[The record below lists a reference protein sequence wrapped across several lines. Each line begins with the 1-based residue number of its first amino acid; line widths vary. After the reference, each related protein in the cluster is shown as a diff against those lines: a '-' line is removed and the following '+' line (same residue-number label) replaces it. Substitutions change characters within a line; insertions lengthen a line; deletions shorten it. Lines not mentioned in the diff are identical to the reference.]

1 MYLVFSWGMTMVRD
15 DRKRKRILILGG
27 GFGGIYTATALE
39 KSLGRHE
46 DVEIVLINRENYMV
60 FQPMLAEIISGSIEI
75 LHTIAPIRRLCPTV
89 TLHVREVESIDL
101 ENKVVSTSPGFRP
114 HAHTIEYDYLVLA
127 LGNVLNF
134 SIMPGLEEHALP
146 YKNLGDAILLRNHVI
161 HALEEA
167 DIEEDQD
174 LRRRLLTFVVA
185 GGGFSGVE
193 VAAELNDVIRRVV
206 RHYRHISLDELNV
219 ILLHR
224 GPHILPELPE
234 ELGIYAQNILRRRG
248 VDIRLNTRLT
258 TATADEVALD
268 TGERI
273 PTKTCVSTVPGA
285 PHPLVAGLPCQKE
298 LGRVV
303 VNEFLEVPG
312 YPGVWALGDCA
323 FIIDQKT
330 GKPCAP
336 TAQYAVREGRCI
348 AHNIL
353 ATLRGTPKQPFSFSV
368 LGLLSALGHRSAV
381 AQVFLPERLLRALP
395 KRLRRVHWVEQIH
408 RSGMKFSGLFAWFLW
423 RAIYLMKL
431 PGLDRKVRVAADW
444 LLDMLLPPDIVQL
457 RTARTQSLAREH
469 LEPGEIVFRQ
479 GDLGDRLYI
488 IEKGEVEVVREEDG
502 GKEKVLA
509 TLGPGQYFGEMALV
523 SDEPRMAT
531 VRPLT
536 GVDVL
541 TIQRGAFRTLF
552 THLPSMRET
561 FEEVI
566 KRRQEG

>member
-1 MYLVFSWGMTMVRD
+1 MARNHQ
-15 DRKRKRILILGG
+15 KRKRILILGG
-27 GFGGIYTATALE
+27 GFGGIYTAMALE
-39 KSLGRHE
+39 KSLERDE
-46 DVEIVLINRENYMV
+46 DVEIALINRENYMV

-114 HAHTIEYDYLVLA
+114 HAHKIEYDYLVLA

-134 SIMPGLEEHALP
+134 SIMPGLEEHALLF
-146 YKNLGDAILLRNHVI
+146 KNLGDALLLRNHII

-193 VAAELNDVIRRVV
+193 VVAELNDVVRRVV
-206 RHYRHISLDELNV
+206 RHYRHINPDELQV
-219 ILLHR
+219 ILLHA
-224 GPHILPELPE
+224 GPCILPELPE
-234 ELGIYAQNILRRRG
+234 ALGIYAQNILRRRG
-248 VDIRLNTRLT
+248 VHIRLNTRLT
-258 TATADEVALD
+258 TATADEVVVD

-273 PTKTCVSTVPGA
+273 PTKTLVSTVPSA
-285 PHPLVAGLPCQKE
+285 PHPLVAALPCQKE
-298 LGRVV
+298 RGRVV

-330 GKPCAP
+330 GQPCPP
-336 TAQYAVREGRCI
+336 TAQYAVREGRCV

-353 ATLRGTPKQPFSFSV
+353 AILRGTPKKPFFFSA

-381 AQVFLPERLLRALP
+381 AQVLLPERLLRVLP
-395 KRLRRVHWVEQIH
+395 KRLRRVQLVEQIQH
-408 RSGMKFSGLFAWFLW
+408 SGMKFSGLFAWLLW
-423 RAIYLMKL
+423 RSIYLMKL

-444 LLDMLLPPDIVQL
+444 LLDTVLPPDIVQL
-457 RTARTQSLAREH
+457 RTARTESLAREH
-469 LEPGEIVFRQ
+469 FEPGELVFRQ

-488 IEKGEVEVVREEDG
+488 IEKGEVEIVREEG

-509 TLGPGQYFGEMALV
+509 NLGPGQCFGEMALV
-523 SDEPRMAT
+523 SDAPRMAT
-531 VRPLT
+531 VRPLS
-536 GVDVL
+536 GLDVL

>member
-1 MYLVFSWGMTMVRD
+1 MARGD
-15 DRKRKRILILGG
+15 KKRKRILVLGG
-27 GFGGIYTATALE
+27 GFGGIYTAMALE
-39 KSLGRHE
+39 KSLRRDE
-46 DVEIVLINRENYMV
+46 DVEIALINRENYMV

-101 ENKVVSTSPGFRP
+101 DNKVVFTSPGFRP

-146 YKNLGDAILLRNHVI
+146 FKNLGDALLLRNHII

-193 VAAELNDVIRRVV
+193 VVAELNDIVHKIVG
-206 RHYRHISLDELNV
+206 HYRHISPDELKV
-219 ILLHR
+219 ILLHA
-224 GPHILPELPE
+224 GPRILPELPE
-234 ELGIYAQNILRRRG
+234 DLGVYAQNILRHRG

-258 TATADEVALD
+258 AATADEAVLD
-268 TGERI
+268 TGESV
-273 PTKTCVSTVPGA
+273 PTKTLVSTVPSA
-285 PHPLVAGLPCQKE
+285 PHPLVAALPCPKE
-298 LGRVV
+298 RGRIV
-303 VNEFLEVPG
+303 VNKFLEVEG

-330 GKPCAP
+330 GEPCPP
-336 TAQYAVREGRCI
+336 TAQYAVREGRCV

-353 ATLRGTPKQPFSFSV
+353 ASLRGTPKQPFSFSV
-368 LGLLSALGHRSAV
+368 LGLLSALGHCSAV
-381 AQVFLPERLLRALP
+381 AQVFLPERLRRVLP
-395 KRLRRVHWVEQIH
+395 ERLRRVQMVDQIH
-408 RSGMKFSGLFAWFLW
+408 RSGMKFSGVFAWLLW

-444 LLDMLLPPDIVQL
+444 LLDMVLPPDIVQL
-457 RTARTQSLAREH
+457 RTSRTQSLAREH
-469 LEPGEIVFRQ
+469 FEPEEIVFRQ

-488 IEKGEVEVVREEDG
+488 IEKGEVEVVREEEG
-502 GKEKVLA
+502 GAEKVLA
-509 TLGPGQYFGEMALV
+509 KLGPGQCFGEMALV
-523 SDEPRMAT
+523 SDAPRMAT

-536 GVDVL
+536 GLDVL

-552 THLPSMRET
+552 NHLPSMRED

-566 KRRQEG
+566 RRRQEG

>member
-1 MYLVFSWGMTMVRD
+1 MARD
-15 DRKRKRILILGG
+15 DKKRKRILVLGG
-27 GFGGIYTATALE
+27 GFGGIYTAMALE

-134 SIMPGLEEHALP
+134 SIIPGLEEHALP
-146 YKNLGDAILLRNHVI
+146 FKNLGDAIFLRNQII

-193 VAAELNDVIRRVV
+193 VAAELNDFVHRVV
-206 RHYRHISLDELNV
+206 RHYRHITPDELKV
-219 ILLHR
+219 ILLHA
-224 GPHILPELPE
+224 GPRILPELPE
-234 ELGIYAQNILRRRG
+234 DLGIYAQNILRRRG

-258 TATADEVALD
+258 AATADEAVLD
-268 TGERI
+268 VGERV
-273 PTKTCVSTVPGA
+273 PTKTLVSTVPGA
-285 PHPLVAGLPCQKE
+285 PHPLVAALPCRKE
-298 LGRVV
+298 RGRIV
-303 VNEFLEVPG
+303 VNGFLEVDG

-330 GKPCAP
+330 GEPCPP

-353 ATLRGTPKQPFSFSV
+353 AAMRGMPKKPFSFAV
-368 LGLLSALGHRSAV
+368 LGLLGALGHRSAV
-381 AQVFLPERLLRALP
+381 AQIL
-395 KRLRRVHWVEQIH
+395 
-408 RSGMKFSGLFAWFLW
+408 GMKFSGVFAWLLW

-431 PGLDRKVRVAADW
+431 PGLDRKVRVVADW
-444 LLDMLLPPDIVQL
+444 LLDILLPPDIVQL
-457 RTARTQSLAREH
+457 RTSRTQSLAREH
-469 LEPGEIVFRQ
+469 FEPGEIIFRQ

-488 IEKGEVEVVREEDG
+488 IEKGEVEVVKEEEG
-502 GKEKVLA
+502 GVEKVLA
-509 TLGPGQYFGEMALV
+509 KLGPGQCFGEMALV
-523 SDEPRMAT
+523 SNAPRMAT

-536 GVDVL
+536 GLNVL

-552 THLPSMRET
+552 DHLPSMRET

-566 KRRQEG
+566 ERRQEG